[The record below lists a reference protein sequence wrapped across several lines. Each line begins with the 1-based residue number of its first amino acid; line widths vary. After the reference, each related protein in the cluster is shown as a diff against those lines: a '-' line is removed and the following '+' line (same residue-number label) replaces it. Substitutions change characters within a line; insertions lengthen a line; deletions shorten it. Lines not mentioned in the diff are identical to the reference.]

1 MAYNK
6 YGDIK
11 TNWKHQLSFT
21 TVKMIDIAYLFIL
34 ASIVGYIISRIL
46 SRSFKFDPKNYPKNA
61 HGKRKLAIEIVLEIG
76 LIGIAI
82 YLSRQLVQ
90 LAPFPFEG
98 SKLWNPPK
106 NWVGYRHKSLRE
118 WENPF
123 PIAFFIILYQDSLKA
138 KIIYFTQLTGF

>member
-11 TNWKHQLSFT
+11 TNWQHELSFT

-46 SRSFKFDPKNYPKNA
+46 SRSFKFDPKNYPNTPA
-61 HGKRKLAIEIVLEIG
+61 GKRKLAIEIVLEIG

-106 NWVGYRHKSLRE
+106 NWVGYRHKTLRE

-123 PIAFFIILYQDSLKA
+123 PIPFFIILFQDSLRA
-138 KIIYFTQLTGF
+138 KIVYFTKLTGF